1 METKGEVHFDGT
13 KKTTKKFHVK
23 NITRRNDFVTIK
35 IRFSSDSAS
44 FQSRSS
50 MPRVISTDDNFF
62 CDKYNTRNG
71 KKKGKT
77 KKRKKRFQFDDI
89 KIPGWRRKKLRKKRK
104 LENFH

>member
-13 KKTTKKFHVK
+13 KKITKKFHVK

-62 CDKYNTRNG
+62 CLPINIIHEMKR
-71 KKKGKT
+71 KRGKT
-77 KKRKKRFQFDDI
+77 KKKKEISIR
-89 KIPGWRRKKLRKKRK
+89 
-104 LENFH
+104 

>member
-35 IRFSSDSAS
+35 IRFSSDSVS

-62 CDKYNTRNG
+62 CDKYNTRNE

-77 KKRKKRFQFDDI
+77 KKEKRDFNSMILKSLD
-89 KIPGWRRKKLRKKRK
+89 GGER
-104 LENFH
+104 N